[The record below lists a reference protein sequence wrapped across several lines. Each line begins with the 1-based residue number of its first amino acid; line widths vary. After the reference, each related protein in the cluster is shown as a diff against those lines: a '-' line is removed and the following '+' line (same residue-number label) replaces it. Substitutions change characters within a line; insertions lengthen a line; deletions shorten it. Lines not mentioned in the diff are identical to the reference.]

1 MKKILFVEDNA
12 SLGATLHERLKKEG
26 YESIWV
32 QTIEEAKRELASLF
46 DLVILDVGLPDGS
59 GFDLA
64 KDIRKKSGV
73 PFLFVTA
80 QGSPEDRLTGYE
92 IGAEE
97 YILKPFHLKEFLI
110 RVKRVLEK
118 TAVAP
123 LSLMTEKMNCAGYV
137 IDWDSRSITDLTGK
151 VEYLPLRDYQL
162 LKLLIEK
169 APQVVSREEVLK
181 TLWSNEEG
189 NHHSRTIDNAVVR
202 LRQTLGDH
210 AGLLIRSVRS
220 VGYQWIGPVNP
231 SG

>member
-1 MKKILFVEDNA
+1 MRKILFVEDNA

-32 QTIEEAKRELASLF
+32 QTIQEARLKLDSSF
-46 DLVILDVGLPDGS
+46 HLVILDVGLPDGS

-64 KDIRKKSGV
+64 KEIRNKSGV

-118 TAVAP
+118 TGAPQVGVVA
-123 LSLMTEKMNCAGYV
+123 TKTHVAGRV
-137 IDWDSRSITDLTGK
+137 IDWASRSITSISGH

-162 LKLLIEK
+162 LKLFIEK
-169 APQVVSREEVLK
+169 APQVVSRDEILK
-181 TLWSNEEG
+181 TLWPDEEA
-189 NHHSRTIDNAVVR
+189 NHHLRTIDNVVVR
-202 LRQTLGDH
+202 LRQALSDQEG
-210 AGLLIRSVRS
+210 ALIRSVRG
-220 VGYQWIGPVNP
+220 VGYQWIGPLDN
-231 SG
+231 SN